1 MRPREPISAM
11 TAVAICA
18 NPKLAC
24 EERFMPTS
32 SKIAALALPVMKKM
46 GLQPW

>member
-11 TAVAICA
+11 TAVAIRA
-18 NPKLAC
+18 NPRLAR
-24 EERFMPTS
+24 EEQFMPTWP
-32 SKIAALALPVMKKM
+32 KTAALPVMKKM